1 MINKKIFRI
10 VLTGGPCA
18 GKTTIINELGRY
30 LIDNGYYVIS
40 ITETATDLIKSKIL
54 PGHGRKQIL
63 LFQDLILKHQY
74 AKENIAE
81 KYARDFDNEKPIV
94 ILYDRAIMDNSA
106 YLDTYDDFKTILKNN
121 NLNEL
126 EVLTKYDLV
135 IDLLSTATLM
145 PDKYE
150 LNEVRSENVEQAKKL
165 DKKTSTAWIHHPNLR
180 IITPEINIK
189 DKVDKVL
196 IKVHE
201 YLSENIHYNNE
212 TEILDDSSDLS
223 VYNENNSKILTI
235 LNMYLSDDIIIRKMI
250 CNDSSIYLLMKA
262 NNEEYYDVISESD
275 AINIMYNNT
284 VVFTE
289 SKMEINFIED
299 GEKYKIIKVGD
310 KLYLQH
316 EKKDDLVLPSNLILN
331 GNSFKKKYSYDNI

>member
-1 MINKKIFRI
+1 MISNKIFRI

-18 GKTTIINELGRY
+18 GKTTILNEIGRY
-30 LIDNGYYVIS
+30 LTDNGYYVIS
-40 ITETATDLIKSKIL
+40 IAETATDLIKSKIL
-54 PGHGRKQIL
+54 PGNERNQIL
-63 LFQDLILKHQY
+63 LFQDLILKQQY

-81 KYARDFDNEKPIV
+81 SYARNCVSAKPIV

-106 YLDTYDDFKTILKNN
+106 YLDTYSDFKTILKNN

-135 IDLLSTATLM
+135 IDLLSTATFM

-150 LNEVRSENVEQAKKL
+150 LNEVRSENVEQARKL
-165 DKKTSTAWIHHPNLR
+165 DKKTSTAWIHHPNIR
-180 IITPEINIK
+180 IIPPQVNIK
-189 DKVDKVL
+189 YKVDKVL
-196 IKVHE
+196 KEVHE
-201 YLSENIHYNNE
+201 YLNGSIYYNNQ
-212 TEILDDSSDLS
+212 TEILDNSSDLS

-275 AINIMYNNT
+275 AINIMYNHT
-284 VVFTE
+284 VIFTE
-289 SKMEINFIED
+289 SKKEINFIEE
-299 GEKYKIIKVGD
+299 GEKYKIIKIDD

-316 EKKDDLVLPSNLILN
+316 EKKDDLLLPSNLILN
-331 GNSFKKKYSYDNI
+331 GGVFQKKYRYDNI

>member
-54 PGHGRKQIL
+54 PGNGRKQIL

-201 YLSENIHYNNE
+201 YLNENIHYNNE

-299 GEKYKIIKVGD
+299 GEKYKIIKVDD